1 MLDKLKFNGDPFT
14 DSGGVDFFLEG
25 TNLMVELNSRCSLL
39 ERAVLFYLVLTLYSK
54 S

>member
-1 MLDKLKFNGDPFT
+1 MLDKLKFNDAPFT
-14 DSGGVDFFLEG
+14 DSRGVDFFMEG

-39 ERAVLFYLVLTLYSK
+39 ERAVLFYLVLILYSK